1 MKMICN
7 HCQRIFNDDDM
18 NSHYGYIDYSYR
30 EYKTCP
36 YCDSEEVEE
45 VEEID
50 HVDWEGKRNGFT
62 SKI

>member
-18 NSHYGYIDYSYR
+18 KHHYGYMDYSYR
-30 EYKTCP
+30 KYRTCP
-36 YCDSEEVEE
+36 YCDSEDVEE

-50 HVDWEGKRNGFT
+50 HEED
-62 SKI
+62 

>member
-18 NSHYGYIDYSYR
+18 KRHYGYVDYSYR
-30 EYKTCP
+30 EYRTCP

-50 HVDWEGKRNGFT
+50 HEEDD
-62 SKI
+62 